1 VACTRESAALTDRIC
16 QGVSPVLF
24 SFSDMVNFCPVYSIW
39 LCNLYMKYVKAIKRR
54 QLKSFTIA
62 IPLSADY
69 DHAKALSPLV
79 SVGKTLS

>member
-1 VACTRESAALTDRIC
+1 
-16 QGVSPVLF
+16 
-24 SFSDMVNFCPVYSIW
+24 
-39 LCNLYMKYVKAIKRR
+39 MKYVKAIKRR

-79 SVGKTLS
+79 TVGKTLS